1 MIFGSETSICSIVSL
16 SVCLSATHLLA
27 SIGALLLFHLISP
40 ASKLYDWVVAQR
52 VNKVSVRRRR
62 KDGRR
67 RTHRGGRRLRGGRR
81 EEGGRSGG
89 GSPDD
94 ERRKLGWFAYFTWGQ
109 VRGQVWEEVE
119 RLKRGRR
126 GEGRRGKDRVAG
138 LGLLESRGPSLKIRF

>member
-1 MIFGSETSICSIVSL
+1 MIFGSETSVCSIVSL
-16 SVCLSATHLLA
+16 SVCLSATHFLA

-40 ASKLYDWVVAQR
+40 ASKLYDWVEAQR

-67 RTHRGGRRLRGGRR
+67 RTHRGGRRGGRR

-94 ERRKLGWFAYFTWGQ
+94 D
-109 VRGQVWEEVE
+109 V
-119 RLKRGRR
+119 
-126 GEGRRGKDRVAG
+126 
-138 LGLLESRGPSLKIRF
+138 S